1 MNHALKGGI
10 AAAAILLAFPLI
22 AAAQPSTTT
31 SPTPPPAAT
40 TPAPSTTAPSTTPS
54 AEPSSP
60 AMTAAPT
67 TPAAPASYTDAQLRS
82 FSTAATAIEPISRG
96 ITASSTAEQRTQ
108 ASTQIR
114 AILQRN
120 NLDSTTYNAIAA
132 QAHTDTAL
140 AARIRTLSASS
151 SPSNSPG

>member
-1 MNHALKGGI
+1 
-10 AAAAILLAFPLI
+10 
-22 AAAQPSTTT
+22 
-31 SPTPPPAAT
+31 
-40 TPAPSTTAPSTTPS
+40 
-54 AEPSSP
+54 
-60 AMTAAPT
+60 MTAAPS

-96 ITASSTAEQRTQ
+96 ITTSSTAEQRTQ

-120 NLDSTTYNAIAA
+120 NIDSTTYNAIAA

-151 SPSNSPG
+151 SPSNAPG